1 MASRS
6 EWLQMAHL
14 REWRSGDGGAL
25 PELWASG
32 PGAVFI
38 GCPLAQSKVLVP
50 GSLWCEVNCRGSL
63 GFPFGE
69 ACGFPVTN
77 FAAALGWSRRKNGIH

>member
-1 MASRS
+1 
-6 EWLQMAHL
+6 MAHV
-14 REWRSGDGGAL
+14 REWRSGDGGVS

-38 GCPLAQSKVLVP
+38 DFPLARSKVVVP
-50 GSLWCEVNCRGSL
+50 GSLWCEVTCRGSL

-77 FAAALGWSRRKNGIH
+77 FDAALGWSRRQNGTH

>member
-1 MASRS
+1 
-6 EWLQMAHL
+6 MAHV
-14 REWRSGDGGAL
+14 REWRSGDGGVS

-32 PGAVFI
+32 PGTVFI
-38 GCPLAQSKVLVP
+38 DFPLARLARSKVLVP

-69 ACGFPVTN
+69 ECGFPVTN
-77 FAAALGWSRRKNGIH
+77 FVAALGSGRRKIGIH